1 MDLYPWIVLLHIV
14 GAFLFALSHGV
25 AVWMAIQLRSERD
38 PRRIGALLD
47 LSGTSLNGLYLGL
60 LLLLVGGIWAGIY
73 RGWFQYAWIWAALVI
88 LVAIV
93 ILMYVVATPFFKE
106 LRTALG
112 QRTMGM
118 PQDAPDP
125 VPLSDGEIAAIA
137 ARTPVAL
144 LSAIGFG
151 GLLIILWLMV
161 VKPFSGP

>member
-1 MDLYPWIVLLHIV
+1 MYEWIVLLHIV
-14 GAFLFALSHGV
+14 GAFLFAIAHG
-25 AVWMAIQLRSERD
+25 AGVWVAIQLRRERD
-38 PRRIGALLD
+38 PRRIEALLD
-47 LSGTSLNGLYLGL
+47 LSGSSLNGFYVGL

-73 RGWFQYAWIWAALVI
+73 RGWFQFAWIWAALVV

-93 ILMYVVATPFFKE
+93 ILMYVVATPFFKK

-112 QRTMGM
+112 QRRMGM
-118 PQDAPDP
+118 PKDAPDP

-137 ARTPVAL
+137 AQTPVAL

-161 VKPFSGP
+161 VKPF